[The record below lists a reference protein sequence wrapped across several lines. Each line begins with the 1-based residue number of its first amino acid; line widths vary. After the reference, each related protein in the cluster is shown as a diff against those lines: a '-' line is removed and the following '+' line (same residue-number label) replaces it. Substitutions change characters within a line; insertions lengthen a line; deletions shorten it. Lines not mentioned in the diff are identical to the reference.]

1 MKFLKLDKKKG
12 SGGPSIKSRYAYL
25 IHIDDIDY
33 LPGTNEKGVRLEGD
47 ILLKEDCT
55 MMPLYLTSSSQE
67 FSYDNLGD
75 DDEKSYLVK
84 FSGNHP
90 GTELEALE
98 FAKNMIEQPYLVLIP
113 SCNESEP
120 WKLLG
125 ELTNPL
131 IFTSSHKGGS
141 DSSKFTFNFEQRI
154 GSEFIYFSYGGVEVP
169 SDDGGGVQPP
179 SGGFDPT
186 KWARIDASNIDDHIA
201 AWRTKLGIG
210 SGDTDFTQHGPITTT
225 PNSVTIGL
233 SELGENFAMIGGTK
247 YIEPTTN
254 PETPKPFT
262 PVTTGNKVLIIEAR
276 PDAQVFHLV
285 EGPEDTVITD
295 PPYTGL
301 LVARVIVTPT
311 GVIIQ
316 EEDSTN
322 KNKSDDTIA
331 PIILNNDTATWV
343 FGDRTNYDITATGLV
358 TAPILAGFKYADSSP
373 AIWNGKKS
381 IIRNRTG
388 FPLLLKKVTPPVDGL
403 IYFPFKQDYTIADG
417 KDAQVIYD
425 NNNEV
430 ALIEI
435 GGGASFPELG
445 NDGEVLVKSGTN
457 ALWSSIIKGVEF
469 LGNAWLKL
477 KLISFQGYTIA
488 EKNLIASPTEGM
500 LIYQNESPKGFQKYE
515 GGAWVKLEQNLFNTD
530 LQLYSNRNHSLNG
543 NKIKFTNGR
552 FSLPALEMEI
562 TSSNSVPNKIWTD
575 GSDLWITDSAGINK
589 KAGDDPNINLLKNH
603 VFNSNVV
610 IQPTAIDYSTG
621 IITCAAHGL
630 TVGTFAQGAILVP
643 KSFNSGDITNIIRDW
658 KGIPYEYTTT
668 AFRIYILSTTTI
680 RIQNNGG
687 TVIPVNA
694 TSTEN
699 NGNLN
704 ISYWQV
710 ELRISGISD
719 PSFFNDLPMGVKNI
733 KLEINGIFSGSPY
746 IISPLIYDMSGII
759 LDNTSNSPVY
769 SPRVDSLY
777 IRNGLELA
785 VEGGKMIELFNVI
798 FEFSTSSRI
807 NALTYQSTEAYRAA
821 GASSFTTA
829 FRSIPNS
836 FVKFL
841 SVGFDNKGLAGIG
854 WSSMYANGTTI
865 KIFKR

>member
-33 LPGTNEKGVRLEGD
+33 LPGTNEKGVRIEGD

-113 SCNESEP
+113 SCNDSEP

-169 SDDGGGVQPP
+169 SEGGGGVEPP

-225 PNSVTIGL
+225 SNSVTIGL

-262 PVTTGNKVLIIEAR
+262 AVTTGNKVLIIEAR

-316 EEDSTN
+316 EEDSTY

-331 PIILNNDTATWV
+331 PIIINNDTPTWV
-343 FGDRTNYDITATGLV
+343 FGDRTNYDITSTGLV

-388 FPLLLKKVTPPVDGL
+388 FPLLFEKVTPPADALV
-403 IYFPFKQDYTIADG
+403 YFPFKQDYTIADG

-435 GGGASFPELG
+435 GGSDP
-445 NDGEVLVKSGTN
+445 
-457 ALWSSIIKGVEF
+457 
-469 LGNAWLKL
+469 LKL
-477 KLISFQGYTIA
+477 DKPLSPNNTSERLINADGSTTAKGNFQRS
-488 EKNLIASPTEGM
+488 KQFLI
-500 LIYQNESPKGFQKYE
+500 
-515 GGAWVKLEQNLFNTD
+515 
-530 LQLYSNRNHSLNG
+530 
-543 NKIKFTNGR
+543 
-552 FSLPALEMEI
+552 SLPA
-562 TSSNSVPNKIWTD
+562 
-575 GSDLWITDSAGINK
+575 
-589 KAGDDPNINLLKNH
+589 
-603 VFNSNVV
+603 
-610 IQPTAIDYSTG
+610 
-621 IITCAAHGL
+621 
-630 TVGTFAQGAILVP
+630 TV
-643 KSFNSGDITNIIRDW
+643 SEDW
-658 KGIPYEYTTT
+658 KGCIV
-668 AFRIYILSTTTI
+668 FF
-680 RIQNNGG
+680 
-687 TVIPVNA
+687 
-694 TSTEN
+694 TSS
-699 NGNLN
+699 GNLT
-704 ISYWQV
+704 V
-710 ELRISGISD
+710 PTGLTAD
-719 PSFFNDLPMGVKNI
+719 FTFNGVVDNGVTLTPAITSPMAWLGTAPAA
-733 KLEINGIFSGSPY
+733 FSGVA
-746 IISPLIYDMSGII
+746 IFTMVRRDGTNNFQI
-759 LDNTSNSPVY
+759 LGV
-769 SPRVDSLY
+769 
-777 IRNGLELA
+777 
-785 VEGGKMIELFNVI
+785 
-798 FEFSTSSRI
+798 
-807 NALTYQSTEAYRAA
+807 
-821 GASSFTTA
+821 
-829 FRSIPNS
+829 
-836 FVKFL
+836 
-841 SVGFDNKGLAGIG
+841 
-854 WSSMYANGTTI
+854 
-865 KIFKR
+865 